1 MTDSKGKLI
10 VLYGINNIGKTTQTN
25 LLVDRLLA
33 SGKEASRA
41 KAPLYNMKPS
51 GPMINEYLREDNPQK
66 LSPREAQMLYAFNRI
81 QYQEELLK
89 KLEGGEWIV
98 FEDYW
103 ATSVAWGGAAGVPID
118 FLIELNSCIHP
129 PNLNILM
136 TGNRFLSGVEVKHKH
151 ERNKVLI
158 EKAEKIFKEMG
169 EKYRWPEV
177 NANQSIEAVHEDIW
191 KIVEEGLILT
201 PVV

>member
-89 KLEGGEWIV
+89 KLEG
-98 FEDYW
+98 
-103 ATSVAWGGAAGVPID
+103 
-118 FLIELNSCIHP
+118 
-129 PNLNILM
+129 
-136 TGNRFLSGVEVKHKH
+136 
-151 ERNKVLI
+151 
-158 EKAEKIFKEMG
+158 
-169 EKYRWPEV
+169 
-177 NANQSIEAVHEDIW
+177 
-191 KIVEEGLILT
+191 
-201 PVV
+201 